1 MEAFA
6 ELAGLAFPDRH
17 VAAIED
23 VDFLRPLKFYRDEP
37 RTLRISATCVRDG
50 DDVVARCR
58 LEASR
63 TLPGRDEPEVTT
75 HFRGRVRLSDAER
88 AEATGQA
95 PGDPSGPGVGQGP
108 VYDVL
113 FHGPAYQ
120 VIDDVWRSGPA
131 LLGRYAEG
139 LVPGHQPDTQPTVA
153 DPRLVELCFQTAA
166 VAALADQGLLAL
178 PAHVDRVVVLGHP
191 AEPAGR
197 LVAVTTEGS
206 EGGVDA
212 EVLDGEGRVFVRLEG
227 YRTIEL
233 PQAVDE
239 GLLAPLR
246 AVASAG

>member
-1 MEAFA
+1 M
-6 ELAGLAFPDRH
+6 
-17 VAAIED
+17 AIED
-23 VDFLRPLKFYRDEP
+23 VDFLRPFKFYRDEP
-37 RTLRISATCVRDG
+37 RTLRISATFVRDG

-58 LEASR
+58 LDASR

-75 HFRGRVRLSDAER
+75 HFTGRVRLAAAPP

-95 PGDPSGPGVGQGP
+95 PGDPSGPSVGQGP
-108 VYDVL
+108 VYEVL

-120 VIDDVWRSGPA
+120 VVDDVWRDGSA
-131 LLGRYAEG
+131 ILGRYAEG
-139 LVPGHQPDTQPTVA
+139 LVPGHHPDSQPTVT

-166 VAALADQGLLAL
+166 VAALAEHGLLAL

-197 LVAVTTEGS
+197 LAAATAEGAG
-206 EGGVDA
+206 GGVDA

-239 GLLAPLR
+239 ALLAPLR